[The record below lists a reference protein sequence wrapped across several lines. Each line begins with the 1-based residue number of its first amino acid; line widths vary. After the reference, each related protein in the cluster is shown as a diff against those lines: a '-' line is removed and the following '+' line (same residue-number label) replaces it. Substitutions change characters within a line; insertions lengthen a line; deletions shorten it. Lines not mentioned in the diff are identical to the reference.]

1 MKHPMRLIP
10 VLAFGLVLSQPA
22 LANDSTAELATGGLI
37 FVQNPDV
44 EMRSEDLYISTS
56 EIRVRYRFFNKSDR
70 DITVPVAFPMPE
82 IRIEHQDQN
91 ISVPTEDGVN
101 LLDFV
106 TQVDGGRVETK
117 VEQRVFSG
125 GIDRTQFLRERG
137 IPFAP
142 HLRSTND
149 ALDRLPRARWD
160 ELTRV
165 GLAEIEEFDEGKG
178 MQKHLSARRGLQTT
192 FYWEQT
198 FPSRREIVI
207 EHRYKP
213 SVGGTV
219 GTGFG
224 AAGATKED
232 WFPNYRKKYCID
244 AAFIAATE
252 RARKAAR
259 GADSAPYFEERIDYI
274 LKTGANWSGPIGDFR
289 LVVDK
294 GSPDALVSFCGDGV
308 KKISPTQFEVRKKDF
323 VPEGNLSVLILKKP
337 QL

>member
-1 MKHPMRLIP
+1 MNHSLPI
-10 VLAFGLVLSQPA
+10 AFALLSVFVTCAQ
-22 LANDSTAELATGGLI
+22 ANDSTAELATGGLV

-44 EMRSEDLYISTS
+44 EMRSEDLHISTR

-70 DITVPVAFPMPE
+70 DVTVPVAFPMPE
-82 IRIEHQDQN
+82 INIEHQDQN
-91 ISVPTEDGVN
+91 ISVPTEHPEN
-101 LLDFV
+101 LLDFA
-106 TQVDGGRVETK
+106 TKVDGRPVATK
-117 VEQRVFSG
+117 VEQRVFSRG
-125 GIDRTQFLRERG
+125 VERTQFLRERG
-137 IPFAP
+137 IPLAP
-142 HLRSTND
+142 HLRSTNE
-149 ALDRLPRARWD
+149 ALDRLPRDKWD
-160 ELTRV
+160 EFTRL

-178 MQKHLSARRGLQTT
+178 MQKHLSARWGLKTT

-224 AAGATKED
+224 VAGVTKED

-244 AAFIAATE
+244 SAFLGAAE
-252 RARKAAR
+252 RARKATKR
-259 GADSAPYFEERIDYI
+259 ADFAPFFEERIDYI
-274 LKTGANWSGPIGDFR
+274 LTTGANWSGPIGDFR

-308 KKISPTQFEVRKKDF
+308 KKISPIEFEIRKKDF
-323 VPEGNLSVLILKKP
+323 VPQGNFSVLFLKKP
-337 QL
+337 QQ

>member
-1 MKHPMRLIP
+1 MTRFYRVVLIS
-10 VLAFGLVLSQPA
+10 VLSVVVPQTT
-22 LANDSTAELATGGLI
+22 LANDSTAELATGGLV

-44 EMRSEDLYISTS
+44 EMRSEDLYISTG

-70 DITVPVAFPMPE
+70 DVTVPVAFPMPE
-82 IRIEHQDQN
+82 INIEHQDQN
-91 ISVPTEDGVN
+91 ISVPTENPEN
-101 LLDFV
+101 LLDFA
-106 TQVDGGRVETK
+106 TKVDGRPVATK
-117 VEQRVFSG
+117 VEQRVFSRG
-125 GIDRTQFLRERG
+125 VDRTQFLRERG
-137 IPFAP
+137 IPLAP

-149 ALDRLPRARWD
+149 ALDRLPRDKWD
-160 ELTRV
+160 EFTRL

-178 MQKHLSARRGLQTT
+178 MQKHLSARWGLKTT
-192 FYWEQT
+192 FYWQQT

-224 AAGATKED
+224 AAGVTKED

-244 AAFIAATE
+244 SAFLGAAE
-252 RARKAAR
+252 RARKATK
-259 GADSAPYFEERIDYI
+259 GADFAPFFEERIDYI
-274 LKTGANWSGPIGDFR
+274 LTTGANWSGPIGDFR

-308 KKISPTQFEVRKKDF
+308 KKISPTEFEIRKKDF
-323 VPEGNLSVLILKKP
+323 VPQGNFSVLLLKKP
-337 QL
+337 QR